1 MSAIP
6 GNVTAIT
13 LFVSDIDRSKAFYTA
28 LLERDP
34 VFTDDVAATFQLD
47 HVLLNVLAVTDAPEL
62 VEPAAV
68 DTPVAVAAML
78 TIAVEDCDA
87 ACAALAAKN
96 VEILNGPVDRA
107 WGVRTA
113 AFQDPDG
120 HAWELAQPIPA
131 VASNPSASDASA
143 PGAGQ

>member
-13 LFVSDIDRSKAFYTA
+13 LFVSDIAASKAFYAT

-34 VFTDDVAATFQLD
+34 VYTDDVAATFRLD
-47 HVLLNVLAVTDAPEL
+47 HVLLNLLAVTDAPEL

-68 DTPVAVAAML
+68 ATPLTVTALL
-78 TIAVEDCDA
+78 TITVDDCDA
-87 ACAALAAKN
+87 ACAALAAKG
-96 VEILNGPVDRA
+96 VEILNGPIDRP

-120 HAWELAQPIPA
+120 HAWELAQPIPPA
-131 VASNPSASDASA
+131 A
-143 PGAGQ
+143 GAGS

>member
-6 GNVTAIT
+6 GNLTAIT
-13 LFVSDIDRSKAFYTA
+13 IFVGDIDRSKAFYA
-28 LLERDP
+28 SLLEREP
-34 VFTDDVAATFQLD
+34 AFSDDVASTFRLD
-47 HVLLNVLAVTDAPEL
+47 HVLLNVLAVSDEPEL

-68 DTPVAVAAML
+68 ATPLAVSSLL
-78 TIAVEDCDA
+78 TITVADCDA
-87 ACAALAAKN
+87 ACAALAAKGI
-96 VEILNGPVDRA
+96 EILNGPIDRP

-131 VASNPSASDASA
+131 PSGEGSGSASS
-143 PGAGQ
+143 GS